1 MNAGHLIIRNRT
13 ALASQ
18 EGWIHVVPK
27 GELPNR
33 EAGIVQVLDDA
44 ALDAIMLGIAKDKER
59 LGNRWPGVYAG
70 EEHFIYNDEKSSA
83 AFAWFKDFEKRE
95 DGIWAKA
102 DGLTDLGEA
111 AVKNRRF
118 KYTSFVTDQKDT
130 KKIEGNRVRILGVET
145 IGFTNQANGR
155 ELLTPITNRS
165 EEFRRGLELSADSK
179 NNNDRKTKTM
189 KTVLVELELSADAA
203 EESAL
208 AAVRKL
214 KNRATTAEGQV
225 VPLTLRVTELE
236 TANTTLLSEQI
247 DADLAAAGIKDE
259 KIINRHKPLLS
270 DPKHFANR
278 EERVAFI
285 QDLAPQGQPVK
296 GQTKLQNRDTRPPQG
311 GKTADADGRAES
323 AKATKIMNR
332 ASELQKQ
339 VPSMTLATA
348 VTMAQNEVENAS

>member
-1 MNAGHLIIRNRT
+1 M
-13 ALASQ
+13 
-18 EGWIHVVPK
+18 
-27 GELPNR
+27 
-33 EAGIVQVLDDA
+33 
-44 ALDAIMLGIAKDKER
+44 
-59 LGNRWPGVYAG
+59 
-70 EEHFIYNDEKSSA
+70 
-83 AFAWFKDFEKRE
+83 
-95 DGIWAKA
+95 
-102 DGLTDLGEA
+102 
-111 AVKNRRF
+111 
-118 KYTSFVTDQKDT
+118 TDQKDT